1 MNKVPIFFR
10 EDLRRSIVNSLSSD
24 ETLDDIIL
32 EFFDRFGIFSLNR
45 DICKISKLGQSDRG
59 YSKTLFD
66 GGINLVYSSPDDT
79 NEYLF
84 QIPIPTFKGI
94 DNSPCAIIQ
103 SRSTCRSSVTV
114 TELCYLSHYLPY
126 IPLQFTH
133 IMPPNSYNKGRKRFL
148 YIEDGEI
155 EYEADSLLE

>member
-10 EDLRRSIVNSLSSD
+10 EDLKRSIVNSLSSD

-45 DICKISKLGQSDRG
+45 DICEISILGQSHKG

-66 GGINLVYSSPDDT
+66 DGINLTQRSLCDT

-84 QIPIPTFKGI
+84 QIPIPIFKGI
-94 DNSPCAIIQ
+94 DNSPSAIIQ
-103 SRSTCRSSVTV
+103 SRSTCRSSVTE

-126 IPLQFTH
+126 LPLQFTH
-133 IMPPNSYNKGRKRFL
+133 IIPPNSYSKGRKKFL
-148 YIEDGEI
+148 YIENGEI